1 MKINKNN
8 KLNINNLAV
17 AGWYV
22 QYYVYA
28 TKLTRP
34 PVPDKGDKYVFTIM
48 EIVYCFVCILPVVG
62 GVKKTWFGKI

>member
-22 QYYVYA
+22 QYAVA
-28 TKLTRP
+28 RALILCGLGLLRIRDKINTTTR
-34 PVPDKGDKYVFTIM
+34 TR
-48 EIVYCFVCILPVVG
+48 
-62 GVKKTWFGKI
+62 